1 MGDFVSRS
9 EVKNILRIADGYVE
23 NESVTMSSMSPKKL
37 ANKGNVN
44 IIYVAADANNSTEGT
59 TYYTTSADYKTTS
72 DPTGA
77 ILVKK
82 KTTTSTIGD
91 TQTIYVR
98 YTYNQY
104 DTLIDDLI
112 PQVKADILQYLN
124 NTFPDNQTQ
133 YSGNFQI
140 LSSGKIRDTE
150 QQFKLEG
157 FEDGMDFILSGSARN
172 GGVYT
177 ASSVTSEYITVDSKS
192 SLLNEKST
200 DFYGGRIINITR
212 VNYPVGL
219 KIPVA
224 KIIWAN
230 IDKIRSDNVKSKS
243 IGPLSLTYESIS
255 NGGYD
260 QNIYKLLQKYKYTK
274 MS

>member
-9 EVKNILRIADGYVE
+9 EVKNILRISDGYVE
-23 NESVTMSSMSPKKL
+23 NESITMSSMSPKKL

-59 TYYTTSADYKTTS
+59 TYYTTSADFKTTS

-77 ILVKK
+77 VLVKK

-91 TQTIYVR
+91 TQTIYIR

-112 PQVKADILQYLN
+112 PQVKADLLEYLN
-124 NTFPDNQTQ
+124 NTFPDEQTQ

-157 FEDGMDFILSGSARN
+157 FESGMDFILSGSARN

-192 SLLNEKST
+192 SLLKEVAT
-200 DFYGGRIINITR
+200 DFYGGRIIKITR
-212 VNYPVGL
+212 INWPIGL
-219 KIPVA
+219 KIPIS

-230 IDKIRSDNVKSKS
+230 IDRIKNNNIKSKS
-243 IGPLSLTYESIS
+243 IGPMSITFESLE

-260 QNIYKLLQKYKYTK
+260 KDIYKALNKYKNTK
-274 MS
+274 MK